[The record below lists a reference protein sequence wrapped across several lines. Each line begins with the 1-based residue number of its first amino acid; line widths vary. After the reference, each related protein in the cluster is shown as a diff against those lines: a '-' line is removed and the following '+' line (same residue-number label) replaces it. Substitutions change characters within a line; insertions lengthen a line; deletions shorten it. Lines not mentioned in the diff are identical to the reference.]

1 MLNDEKL
8 MLEIKT
14 APNDVKLEQKI
25 LGSIIK
31 EDKLMGSIADV
42 LQPNSF
48 FLELHKNIYSAML
61 YLHYKSS
68 KIGYETVINR
78 LKFTLKDGYED
89 YVIGLGG
96 SIINTDRFDSQVE
109 LLKDISQKRVL
120 YDLYVKRVS
129 QDLSGIAS
137 VELVKEVESKID
149 GMGIASNLEYEVFGD
164 YIDEWVEKLED
175 DTPVEQFKLGYK
187 ELDKLVFLERS
198 NFMLI
203 GARPSVGKSAFALNL
218 VKNFCLAGKHP
229 AFISLEMN
237 KKEFMNRLVANM
249 GKVKAQSLKRKEGLT
264 SSDWANIMKAKEDI
278 RKFKFNFYD
287 KGGMSIEQLIGFA
300 KYLKKK
306 GELDVLVID
315 YLQLLTSNQYK
326 GQKQNQVSYISQK
339 LKQIAMELDIPVI
352 ALSQLSRGSIEN
364 GVPRK
369 PVLSDLRDS
378 GK

>member
-1 MLNDEKL
+1 MDLEKNL
-8 MLEIKT
+8 LEIKE
-14 APNDVKLEQKI
+14 APNDTKLEQHI

-31 EDKLMGSIADV
+31 NDKLMGSVADI
-42 LQPNSF
+42 LKPDAF
-48 FLELHKNIYSAML
+48 FLELHQHIYSAML
-61 YLHYKSS
+61 YLHYKSV
-68 KIGYETVINR
+68 KIGYETIINR
-78 LKFTLKDGYED
+78 LEYTLKEGYVD

-109 LLKDISQKRVL
+109 LLKDIYQKRVL
-120 YDLYVKRVS
+120 YNLYKKRITV
-129 QDLSGIAS
+129 DLSGIAS
-137 VELVKEVESKID
+137 VELVKEIEGKID

-164 YIDEWVEKLED
+164 YIDEWVAKLED
-175 DTPVEQFKLGYK
+175 NTPVEQFKLGYK

-218 VKNFCLAGKHP
+218 VKNFCLQGKHP

-264 SSDWANIMKAKEDI
+264 SDDWKNIMKAKEDI

-287 KGGMSIEQLIGFA
+287 KGGLSVEQLVGFA

-339 LKQIAMELDIPVI
+339 LKQK
-352 ALSQLSRGSIEN
+352 QWN
-364 GVPRK
+364 
-369 PVLSDLRDS
+369 
-378 GK
+378 